1 MKNESKNNKTSK
13 APDKQFKKPK
23 MNTESLIENNPDV
36 KAFIYQQIFELT
48 PYLTPETVVT
58 VVARDAKKLIFEYDL
73 ADIDEKTELLA
84 KSHRIAFILKEK
96 EAKLEAEGVHENIFE
111 AISIAKTYLVS
122 HLAEIQ
128 NNVIS
133 NQDRQIEINQALQNT
148 LTH

>member
-1 MKNESKNNKTSK
+1 MKNESKNNNTFK
-13 APDKQFKKPK
+13 APVKKHK

-58 VVARDAKKLIFEYDL
+58 VVARDAKKLVLEYDL
-73 ADIDEKTELLA
+73 DDVDEKKEMLA

-111 AISIAKTYLVS
+111 AISIAKSYLVS

-133 NQDRQIEINQALQNT
+133 NQDRQIEINQALQNN